1 MASEMAP
8 AAGTFARE
16 ESELDPLTQPY
27 IIVLRIL
34 KAVDHPVEFVGTA
47 KGSDVRLTG
56 SAGIGNVGVGTCPS
70 SCFARCA
77 AITRWRE
84 IQVWLK
90 RTLYRV
96 GWRDRA

>member
-34 KAVDHPVEFVGTA
+34 KAVDHPALFVGTA
-47 KGSDVRLTG
+47 RGLMCGSLGRLESAMSGWGHAHHLASRDVP
-56 SAGIGNVGVGTCPS
+56 PS
-70 SCFARCA
+70 
-77 AITRWRE
+77 
-84 IQVWLK
+84 
-90 RTLYRV
+90 
-96 GWRDRA
+96 RDGGRSRFG